1 MQLLRLEV
9 QNWVHHRKRV
19 CEFTRGLVAILGENG
34 SGKSSLF
41 AAINW
46 LLTGE
51 NPNYGTKAE
60 NISQY
65 AKDDEPSYAKLEFEH
80 NGHVAIV
87 TRYLRPEKEQSTLV
101 VDCKEVARGDKA
113 TTAGIENLLGIDA
126 KFISRFIIVGQMDIF
141 SFIDQRQG
149 EVDTFFQQLFGTTK
163 AQKCNAAIGEILPL
177 AKPPE
182 ILKTAGEIEHTQQ
195 AVQEQIDAAEEKLS
209 GIPTIEAFLKTQ
221 QADQAII
228 NQWES
233 KEKLAAELAQL
244 AQRAEEY
251 DNALKTDDD
260 QIKQYESD
268 LEALA
273 DAFGGQDEAYTAAK
287 VALTHWSNYK
297 AIAER
302 TQAIEAER
310 KQIAEQRA
318 NNPAPEVVA
327 QSVID
332 MASQSCH
339 RLCQELS
346 KAEEFVKVFSE
357 AGTAECPTCHTPT
370 RNLQLH
376 IDAANTS
383 IPILRQ
389 QVVEASKELND
400 LKTRQRAYTQW
411 EKLDHGLAVR
421 DQELQKSAAQLISVS
436 PPSGDESVL
445 QQTVGDY
452 EAMQVARK
460 DITEMLHSLKEHR
473 AQLAGVAKTIAE
485 RQADLTAAA
494 GEITTTK
501 DDAHLARQRLE
512 KVKEQCAVR
521 QQLEKEAD
529 QLKFTYKQLEE
540 QRLHSLEQEK
550 EAARLKEW
558 LQIATQARE
567 AFKNAP
573 RIVAMRNLQR
583 LETAINE
590 LLQIFSV
597 NFLIRVGGEDTP
609 TFVAEFYDGRKQV
622 AQRLSVGQKTVL
634 ALAFRVACN
643 AMFAEEIG
651 LLALDEPTAALDA
664 VRVQALAPVLEKLR
678 ELSTAKGLQ
687 CLLVTHA
694 TSLSH
699 LFESTIELEAP
710 ETRNVKEHGRNGD

>member
-65 AKDDEPSYAKLEFEH
+65 AEDDEPSYAKLEFEH
-80 NGHVAIV
+80 NGHIAVV
-87 TRYLRPEKEQSTLV
+87 TRYLRPEKEPSTLII
-101 VDCKEVARGDKA
+101 DDKEVARGDKA
-113 TTAGIENLLGIDA
+113 TTAGIESLLGIDA

-141 SFIDQRQG
+141 SFIDQRQS

-163 AQKCNAAIGEILPL
+163 AQKCHAAIGEVIPS

-182 ILKTAGEIEHTQQ
+182 IIKTAAEIEYAQKEVQQ
-195 AVQEQIDAAEEKLS
+195 QIDALQEKLAD
-209 GIPTIEAFLKTQ
+209 IPTIEAFLKTQ
-221 QADQAII
+221 QADQAVI

-233 KEKLAAELAQL
+233 KEKLTAELAQL
-244 AQRAEEY
+244 DQRAGEY
-251 DNALKTDDD
+251 AKELKTDDD
-260 QIKQYESD
+260 QIEQHESD
-268 LEALA
+268 LKALA
-273 DAFGGQDEAYTAAK
+273 DLFDGQDAAYTSAK
-287 VALTHWSNYK
+287 VALTHWTNYK

-302 TQAIEAER
+302 QQTITSER
-310 KQIAEQRA
+310 QRIADQRA
-318 NNPAPEVVA
+318 NSPAPEIVA
-327 QSVID
+327 QSVVD
-332 MASQSCH
+332 MAVQTCH
-339 RLCQELS
+339 RLRQELNR
-346 KAEEFVKVFSE
+346 AEEFVKVFSE

-376 IDAANTS
+376 IDAAKTS
-383 IPILRQ
+383 IPSFKEQLKS
-389 QVVEASKELND
+389 ATKELED
-400 LKTRQRAYTQW
+400 LRAAQQAYARW
-411 EKLDHGLAVR
+411 EKTDHELSVR
-421 DQELQKSAAQLISVS
+421 DQELQKSAAQLVAVT
-436 PPSGDESVL
+436 PPSADESVL

-452 EAMQVARK
+452 EAMQTAK
-460 DITEMLHSLKEHR
+460 TGITDMLHSLREHR
-473 AQLAGVAKTIAE
+473 AQLAGVAKTIEE
-485 RQADLTAAA
+485 RQAELNLTVKAVSVS
-494 GEITTTK
+494 K
-501 DDAHLARQRLE
+501 DDAHLARLRLE
-512 KVKEQCAVR
+512 KVKEQCSVR
-521 QQLEKEAD
+521 QQLEKDAD
-529 QLKFTYKQLEE
+529 QLKFTYRQLEE
-540 QRLHSLEQEK
+540 QRLRSLQQEK
-550 EAARLKEW
+550 EAARLTEW
-558 LQIATQARE
+558 LQIANQVRE
-567 AFKNAP
+567 AFRNAP
-573 RIVAMRNLQR
+573 RLVAMRNLQR

-651 LLALDEPTAALDA
+651 LLALDEPTAALDS

-710 ETRNVKEHGRNGD
+710 EARNVKELGRNSN